1 VYRSKRNGSNDPA
14 DARLIKRIPASF
26 TATTVFVDYNRE
38 LPNAHTIYILP
49 MGDSSVI
56 EWRQMYAPFRIE
68 LPRDVTAAHNIPG
81 MVSASVALRSRRHR
95 SVAKITNYL
104 SRVDGWLARG

>member
-1 VYRSKRNGSNDPA
+1 
-14 DARLIKRIPASF
+14 
-26 TATTVFVDYNRE
+26 VDYNRE
-38 LPNAHTIYILP
+38 LPNAHTIYVLP

-95 SVAKITNYL
+95 SVGVVRNFI
-104 SRVDGWLARG
+104 SRTDSWLPRG